1 LQPGAQPQQVGE
13 PAEWDVRGGGA
24 VAGGMV
30 LRGGQ
35 NTLARRTE
43 PPTTP
48 CYCGNSCPPAFLT
61 THFRRPHCG
70 YKSFGPLELGL
81 LLLLY
86 TEKNFLTL
94 DIFKKNIYIVQKQ
107 GNVQKMATICN

>member
-1 LQPGAQPQQVGE
+1 MSAFKQTIAAWGAATTGRRTCRVGCSGGMGM
-13 PAEWDVRGGGA
+13 GGGAVA

-86 TEKNFLTL
+86 TEKN
-94 DIFKKNIYIVQKQ
+94 
-107 GNVQKMATICN
+107 